1 MNRKCI
7 VVIPAFNEE
16 TTVKYVVRKCAEYC
30 DVLVVDDGSTDG
42 TAIAASL
49 GGSRVLTNNGN
60 KGYEYSLNVG
70 YMYAIKHNYNVMITM
85 DADGQL
91 PAEMLPNF
99 IEAIDAGAS
108 VVVGNRM
115 MKPRICEKIL
125 AFLAKSVSSL
135 KDPYCGM
142 KAYCL
147 NSLNRNE
154 FSQYNSIG
162 TSLALDYIEARL
174 PCGNID
180 IEVKNRIGVSKF
192 GGQLSSELKLFLSM
206 AVGVFR
212 LLRTWGNF

>member
-1 MNRKCI
+1 
-7 VVIPAFNEE
+7 
-16 TTVKYVVRKCAEYC
+16 
-30 DVLVVDDGSTDG
+30 
-42 TAIAASL
+42 
-49 GGSRVLTNNGN
+49 
-60 KGYEYSLNVG
+60 
-70 YMYAIKHNYNVMITM
+70 
-85 DADGQL
+85 
-91 PAEMLPNF
+91 
-99 IEAIDAGAS
+99 
-108 VVVGNRM
+108 M
-115 MKPRICEKIL
+115 MKPRIREEL
-125 AFLAKSVSSL
+125 AFLAESVSSL